1 MSYASAA
8 YCALT
13 PGLSSQNPSV
23 NFIYL
28 TAPAVIPRVRVLWKI
43 RKKIKVGISPRR
55 ADALVVVTSIRRS
68 PCRTVIATGTVWV
81 AFETKKVNGIK
92 NSFQVQMK
100 KKIRRTDSV
109 GRLIG
114 YTTCHRDRKSTR
126 LNSSHVAI
134 SYAVFCLKKIILC
147 SHVHVI

>member
-81 AFETKKVNGIK
+81 RSEEHTSELQSRGHVVCCLLLEKK
-92 NSFQVQMK
+92 NSITSK
-100 KKIRRTDSV
+100 
-109 GRLIG
+109 LP
-114 YTTCHRDRKSTR
+114 ST
-126 LNSSHVAI
+126 
-134 SYAVFCLKKIILC
+134 
-147 SHVHVI
+147 